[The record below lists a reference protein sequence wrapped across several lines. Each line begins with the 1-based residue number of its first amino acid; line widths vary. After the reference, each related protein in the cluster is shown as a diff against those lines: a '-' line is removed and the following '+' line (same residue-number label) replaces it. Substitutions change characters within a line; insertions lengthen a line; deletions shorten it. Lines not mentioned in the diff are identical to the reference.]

1 MPEIADVVGGQIF
14 AGANGRYHSRIV
26 ILRRKKINIPCSS
39 TLCTTS
45 LAYQL
50 ADNLEMFTDS
60 ELRHI
65 IAVIKG
71 EFTDIWFFQLVGS
84 LGYWL
89 SFHQVGPEEWLTLRV
104 WTKCSP
110 VWTVSGI
117 IWMPTNKIL
126 AGLAAKRCET
136 WDETDR
142 LQLALIWA
150 SYSFRCSFLKQC
162 HPPLPLLFFVIIVGI
177 DIHTAS

>member
-26 ILRRKKINIPCSS
+26 ILRRKKINIPSSS

-71 EFTDIWFFQLVGS
+71 EFTDI
-84 LGYWL
+84 
-89 SFHQVGPEEWLTLRV
+89 
-104 WTKCSP
+104 
-110 VWTVSGI
+110 
-117 IWMPTNKIL
+117 
-126 AGLAAKRCET
+126 
-136 WDETDR
+136 
-142 LQLALIWA
+142 
-150 SYSFRCSFLKQC
+150 
-162 HPPLPLLFFVIIVGI
+162 
-177 DIHTAS
+177 